1 MYLIIPLVTPPKE
14 MLNKIQVDMYKF
26 IWGGKPDKIKR
37 DVVNNS
43 KEHGGLDMIDFK
55 EFFTSLKSK
64 LVGILISDNY
74 NPTWKHIVLSQ
85 LRNDSVEMCIENKQV
100 KRGCRFT
107 EDLLAHYDTFLSK
120 AELAGGCFRN
130 RSLWNNRYIT
140 DMDVFINDRTKTF
153 HRKNPFFN
161 ILHLISIIM
170 GGSLPKFQDT

>member
-1 MYLIIPLVTPPKE
+1 
-14 MLNKIQVDMYKF
+14 
-26 IWGGKPDKIKR
+26 
-37 DVVNNS
+37 
-43 KEHGGLDMIDFK
+43 MIDFK

-107 EDLLAHYDTFLSK
+107 EDLLTHYDMILSK

-130 RSLWNNRYIT
+130 RSLWNNKFIT
-140 DMDVFINDRTKTF
+140 DIGRPLHNQNLNDYGIIYVTDLLCQNQNKEFYLPSFPEFKRT
-153 HRKNPFFN
+153 
-161 ILHLISIIM
+161 IM
-170 GGSLPKFQDT
+170 GGLGLITNKLNNVS